1 MDRAVTL
8 LDELLNLSLVAKNTF
23 RGRSFQERLSEFTKF
38 PSQTE
43 ETHSFALEKATE
55 NYAFT
60 NKTYKSIEIK
70 YKKGT
75 SISAHTFLSGSS
87 DKDGFRTQN
96 NEHFSLNSLTDSSSC
111 FYPSCSR
118 VNLLSEGSN
127 VLKALAPHEGEAQ
140 FANRLSYRH
149 RRLRLQ
155 FRTQIPASNK
165 KKLER
170 VKADWPQPI
179 NCFT

>member
-1 MDRAVTL
+1 MDRAVTW

-23 RGRSFQERLSEFTKF
+23 RGRPFQERLSEFTKF

-43 ETHSFALEKATE
+43 ETHSFALEKTTE

-60 NKTYKSIEIK
+60 NKANKSIEIK

-127 VLKALAPHEGEAQ
+127 ILKALAPHEGEAQ

-149 RRLRLQ
+149 RRRLQ
-155 FRTQIPASNK
+155 FRTQITASNK

-170 VKADWPQPI
+170 AKADWLQPI

>member
-75 SISAHTFLSGSS
+75 STFLSGSS

-170 VKADWPQPI
+170 VKADWLQPI